1 MSKKCLRIIVEVL
14 NGGHGIIMTT
24 ELKSKIMQEVTIAEA
39 ARCLGMSIDSIRRRI
54 AKGELNA
61 HKVPSPHG
69 EIYMVEIPEDALP
82 VAETNNEEKPD
93 SAATIDAMLKTISV
107 LENELDARRREV
119 QELHVLLQQAQKQL
133 PPGKT
138 ENTAAE
144 APQKVSWWK
153 KLFSSSE
160 KAKA

>member
-1 MSKKCLRIIVEVL
+1 
-14 NGGHGIIMTT
+14 MTT
-24 ELKSKIMQEVTIAEA
+24 ELKTKTVQEVTIAEA

-69 EIYMVEIPEDALP
+69 EIYMVEIPEDAMP
-82 VAETNNEEKPD
+82 APEANNEEKLD

-133 PPGKT
+133 PAGKT
-138 ENTAAE
+138 ENKAAE
-144 APQKVSWWK
+144 AQQKVSWWK
-153 KLFSSSE
+153 KLFGSPE

>member
-1 MSKKCLRIIVEVL
+1 
-14 NGGHGIIMTT
+14 MTT
-24 ELKSKIMQEVTIAEA
+24 ELKSKTMQEVTIAEA

-82 VAETNNEEKPD
+82 AETNEEKID
-93 SAATIDAMLKTISV
+93 STATIDAMLKTISV

-133 PPGKT
+133 PPGKA
-138 ENTAAE
+138 ENKAAE

-153 KLFSSSE
+153 KLFSSTE

>member
-1 MSKKCLRIIVEVL
+1 
-14 NGGHGIIMTT
+14 MTT
-24 ELKSKIMQEVTIAEA
+24 ELKSKTTQEVTIAEA

-69 EIYMVEIPEDALP
+69 EIYMVEIPENALP
-82 VAETNNEEKPD
+82 APEASEEKFD
-93 SAATIDAMLKTISV
+93 STATIDAMLKTISV

-133 PPGKT
+133 PPGKA
-138 ENTAAE
+138 ENKAAE
-144 APQKVSWWK
+144 APQKVAWWK
-153 KLFSSSE
+153 KLFSSPEKAKSSPE

>member
-1 MSKKCLRIIVEVL
+1 
-14 NGGHGIIMTT
+14 MTT
-24 ELKSKIMQEVTIAEA
+24 ELKTKTVQEVTIAEA

-69 EIYMVEIPEDALP
+69 EIYMVEIPEDAMP
-82 VAETNNEEKPD
+82 APEANNEEKLD

-133 PPGKT
+133 PAGKT
-138 ENTAAE
+138 ENKAAE
-144 APQKVSWWK
+144 TPQKVSWWK
-153 KLFSSSE
+153 KLFGSPE

>member
-1 MSKKCLRIIVEVL
+1 
-14 NGGHGIIMTT
+14 
-24 ELKSKIMQEVTIAEA
+24 MQEVTIAEA

-82 VAETNNEEKPD
+82 AETNEEKID
-93 SAATIDAMLKTISV
+93 STATIDAMLKTISV

-133 PPGKT
+133 PPGKA
-138 ENTAAE
+138 ENKAAE

-153 KLFSSSE
+153 KLFSSTE

>member
-1 MSKKCLRIIVEVL
+1 
-14 NGGHGIIMTT
+14 MTT
-24 ELKSKIMQEVTIAEA
+24 ELKSKTMQEVNIAEA

-69 EIYMVEIPEDALP
+69 EIYMVEIPENALP
-82 VAETNNEEKPD
+82 APETSEEKFD
-93 SAATIDAMLKTISV
+93 STATIDAMLKTISV

-138 ENTAAE
+138 ENKAAE
-144 APQKVSWWK
+144 TPQKVSWWK
-153 KLFSSSE
+153 KIFSSTE

>member
-1 MSKKCLRIIVEVL
+1 
-14 NGGHGIIMTT
+14 
-24 ELKSKIMQEVTIAEA
+24 
-39 ARCLGMSIDSIRRRI
+39 
-54 AKGELNA
+54 
-61 HKVPSPHG
+61 
-69 EIYMVEIPEDALP
+69 MVEIPEDALP
-82 VAETNNEEKPD
+82 VPETNNEEKPD

-138 ENTAAE
+138 ENKAAE
-144 APQKVSWWK
+144 TPQKVSWWK
-153 KLFSSSE
+153 KIFSSTE